1 MLNKMHVKIM
11 ECIVIN
17 ELCDCE
23 WKDRDAVDDI
33 PVSSLVRTKS
43 NEFIPLRQT
52 PWIVCGSPLNL
63 C

>member
-1 MLNKMHVKIM
+1 MLNKMDVTIM

-17 ELCDCE
+17 ELCE
-23 WKDRDAVDDI
+23 WRDRDAIDI

-43 NEFIPLRQT
+43 NEFIPPRPT